1 MAATVDP
8 ALLSKAV
15 SDMAA
20 AFVQVG
26 EFMKPILEASAGYR
40 AQVIAAGFCVDA
52 ADMMAVE
59 YHAALLAMIRNSNPV
74 VFGKSS

>member
-1 MAATVDP
+1 MAAVDP
-8 ALLSKAV
+8 ALPSKAV
-15 SDMAA
+15 ADMAT

-26 EFMKPILEASAGYR
+26 ELMRPILEASAGYR

-59 YHAALLAMIRNSNPV
+59 YHAALLALIRNANPTI
-74 VFGKSS
+74 FGGPRG